1 MTVSH
6 QAKVN
11 DYHNSVLFS
20 ENAITNIIVLSNL
33 RLQYFV
39 TYRRND
45 MMLIINTKSEVKPNI
60 QFRMHESGLQYFESK
75 DKQ

>member
-1 MTVSH
+1 MRVYQ

-33 RLQYFV
+33 RLQ
-39 TYRRND
+39 
-45 MMLIINTKSEVKPNI
+45 
-60 QFRMHESGLQYFESK
+60 
-75 DKQ
+75 